1 MELVSDNKEKTL
13 VFSSSKES
21 KCTSSFVDG
30 LYLLIREQHFP
41 AVSLLLWEELPEA
54 GRGFCSSGRLF
65 TGQGWRQSVWEAA
78 PSAELPQVCPVDGQ
92 VIWAPGFEEWTAVR
106 GRGWG
111 VVGMFFI
118 LKNGTWYVS
127 SLEYTI
133 KQGRHRLPLW
143 MEERVRLQGATPS
156 YACGLHPWGSQGPR
170 VWSWLSQECPLGA
183 MMSSDSTASRA
194 KVGEW
199 PLCLALKIKPLT
211 FVKKHVQAP
220 RKVTRKSINEIWIV
234 LNYPSMCWSWFFST
248 LASSIN
254 GSVIVFPWAVYH
266 LMSYFQ
272 RQKFSENLGLYF
284 I

>member
-1 MELVSDNKEKTL
+1 MMLFSCNIQLEGGKKKKERFNLLEQRSPSGSKFLHLFSLRLRTQGTKIAWSWWVITRKIL
-13 VFSSSKES
+13 WCFPASLFSSSKEN
-21 KCTSSFVDG
+21 KHTSSFVDG

-78 PSAELPQVCPVDGQ
+78 PSAELPQVHPVDGQ
-92 VIWAPGFEEWTAVR
+92 VIWAPGFEEWTA
-106 GRGWG
+106 GGE
-111 VVGMFFI
+111 GMLFI

-133 KQGRHRLPLW
+133 KQGRYRLPLW

-199 PLCLALKIKPLT
+199 PHCLALKIKPLT
-211 FVKKHVQAP
+211 FVKKHV
-220 RKVTRKSINEIWIV
+220 
-234 LNYPSMCWSWFFST
+234 
-248 LASSIN
+248 
-254 GSVIVFPWAVYH
+254 
-266 LMSYFQ
+266 
-272 RQKFSENLGLYF
+272 
-284 I
+284 